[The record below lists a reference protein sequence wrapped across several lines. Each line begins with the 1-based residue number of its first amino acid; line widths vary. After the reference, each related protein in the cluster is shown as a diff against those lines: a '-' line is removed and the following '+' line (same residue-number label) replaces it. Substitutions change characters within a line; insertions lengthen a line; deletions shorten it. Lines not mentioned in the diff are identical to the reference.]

1 MMHITVFSVASVSV
15 TFLILLLLFK
25 LVNSQEKWVF
35 WIFGILSLL
44 VGFAIGYF
52 AVEIEKLGV
61 ALVGGAAGFA
71 LGLVITNTF

>member
-15 TFLILLLLFK
+15 TFLMLLLLFK

-52 AVEIEKLGV
+52 AVKIEKLGV

>member
-44 VGFAIGYF
+44 VGFVIGYF
-52 AVEIEKLGV
+52 AVKIEKLGV

>member
-1 MMHITVFSVASVSV
+1 MMHITIFSVASVSV

-44 VGFAIGYF
+44 VGFVIGYF
-52 AVEIEKLGV
+52 AVKIEKLGV